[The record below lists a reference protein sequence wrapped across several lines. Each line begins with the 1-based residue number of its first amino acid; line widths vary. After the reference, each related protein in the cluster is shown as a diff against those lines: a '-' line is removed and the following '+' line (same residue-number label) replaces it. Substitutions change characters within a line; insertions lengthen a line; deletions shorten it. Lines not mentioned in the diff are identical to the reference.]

1 MSPIRRTYRQA
12 AKRSLIAIGAALIA
26 LGGCD
31 TILEVDTRSDLTESA
46 LNDPTTAMDH
56 VNSFIAH
63 FECGYSTWAYY
74 AAGDEDGMD
83 PRSGLYWAGGSHRY
97 NPYPNRGACDENAHD
112 TSYYDQFMV
121 SRSMAYFLYDRLNGE
136 EAWPAQLVPDKE
148 RFSAFAALYAAANL
162 EYLGSFFCEAAI
174 DRGEL
179 MTVDQTL
186 ALASDWVD
194 KAFQHIAAVG
204 SDFELPHDITPFE
217 GGATAMAYA
226 LRARIR
232 WGQGDLAGA
241 AEAAMG
247 VPKGFQAHVTRGGG
261 LQRRNKVY
269 QQGYQTPYSRISGV
283 NDWWDGPPNPVTGQE
298 WPDVIPFTG
307 SLHLAILPDGRAVWD
322 DNQLPVRT
330 EGPYRKAEE
339 DSAVPDTRVPIEFNE
354 QILGGGTGYVPTK
367 YTSESDPIPFLNWEE
382 IWLIRAEA
390 EGGQTAIDLVNDIR
404 DAHGLPRVTYADPAD
419 PVQIR
424 NMIIEEKRRSLW
436 LEGRY
441 LATKIKNTDILWFPR
456 GNGVTESLQ
465 ADYLGAVRRLM
476 PEDEYNLNPN
486 FTLAA
491 QATGCH
497 PNEAPVR
504 F

>member
-1 MSPIRRTYRQA
+1 MSSKRLTCNRSWRRPA
-12 AKRSLIAIGAALIA
+12 VALI
-26 LGGCD
+26 LGVSLVAGCD
-31 TILEVDTRSDLTESA
+31 TILEVDTRSDLTDSA
-46 LNDPTTAMDH
+46 LSDPASAIDH

-63 FECGYSTWAYY
+63 FECGYSTWSYY
-74 AAGDEDGMD
+74 SAGDEDGMD

-97 NPYPNRGACDENAHD
+97 NHYPNRGGCDENAHD

-121 SRSMAYFLYDRLNGE
+121 SRAMAYFLHDRLNAADG
-136 EAWPAQLVPDKE
+136 WTVQQVPEKE
-148 RFSAFAALYAAANL
+148 KLSAFASLYAAANL
-162 EYLGSFFCEAAI
+162 EYLGSYFCEMSI

-179 MTVDQTL
+179 MTVDETL
-186 ALASDWVD
+186 GLASGWVD
-194 KAFQHIAAVG
+194 AAFQHIAAVG

-226 LRARIR
+226 LQARIR
-232 WGQGDLAGA
+232 WAQGDLQGA
-241 AEAAMG
+241 AQAASQ
-247 VPKGFQAHVTRGGG
+247 VPIGFKAHVTRSGG

-269 QQGYQTPYSRISGV
+269 QQGLQTPYSRISGV
-283 NDWWDGPPNPVTGQE
+283 NDWWQGQPNPVTGQD
-298 WPDVIPFTG
+298 WPEVIPFTG

-330 EGPYRKAEE
+330 EGPHRKAGENA
-339 DSAVPDTRVPIEFNE
+339 AVPDTRVPTELNE
-354 QILGGGTGYVPTK
+354 QILGGGTGYVPVK
-367 YTSESDPIPFLNWEE
+367 YASESDPIPFLNWEE

-390 EGGQTAIDLVNDIR
+390 EGGQAAIDLVNDIR
-404 DAHGLPRVTYADPAD
+404 DAHGLPRVTYADPSD

-456 GNGVTESLQ
+456 GNGVTQSLQ

-476 PEDEYNLNPN
+476 PEDEYILNPN
-486 FTLAA
+486 FTLDA
-491 QATGCH
+491 QATGCN